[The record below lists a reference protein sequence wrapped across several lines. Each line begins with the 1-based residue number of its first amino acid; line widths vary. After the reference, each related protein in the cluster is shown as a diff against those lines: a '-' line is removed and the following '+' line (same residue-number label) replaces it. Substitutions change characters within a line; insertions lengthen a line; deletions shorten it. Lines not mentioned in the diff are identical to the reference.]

1 MEVQIAG
8 PVDSG
13 KARGCESYQGFG
25 FNPSDDAP
33 EARRG
38 VCHFLHLY
46 MSSSRL
52 RCSRLRH
59 EYMTLLACVKKIC
72 QAIRGI
78 CPCGSYRFLGGLG
91 QAGMNAGTNWVVLFQ
106 SCE

>member
-1 MEVQIAG
+1 MKVQIAG
-8 PVDSG
+8 SVDSG

-38 VCHFLHLY
+38 MCHFLHL
-46 MSSSRL
+46 
-52 RCSRLRH
+52 
-59 EYMTLLACVKKIC
+59 C

-78 CPCGSYRFLGGLG
+78 FLNTCSFKGLCPYGSYRFLGGLG
-91 QAGMNAGTNWVVLFQ
+91 QAGMNAGTNWVVLV
-106 SCE
+106 SEL